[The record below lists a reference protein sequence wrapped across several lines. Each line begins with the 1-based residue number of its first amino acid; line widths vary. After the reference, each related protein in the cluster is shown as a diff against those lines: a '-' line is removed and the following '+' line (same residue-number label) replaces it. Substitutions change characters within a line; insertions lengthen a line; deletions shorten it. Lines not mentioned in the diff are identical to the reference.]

1 MDMFERQREGQM
13 SREAPL
19 AARMRPTSLDDFV
32 GQGHLVGEGH
42 VIRNAIEGGQIPSVI
57 LWGPPGSGKTT
68 LAFVIANTTDSHFS
82 SVSAVS
88 AGVADLRRMIQEARE
103 RRRLHQQKTIL
114 FIDEIHRFN
123 KAQQDAVLP
132 YVEDGTVTLIGATT
146 ENPSFEVNAPLLS
159 RSRVLVLNPLTDDE
173 IRTIILRALED
184 SDSGLG
190 KLSIEVD
197 DEAMAHLIMMSS
209 HDARIALNTL
219 ELAVLTAP
227 PDRKGKRHVTLS
239 IVEDAAQ
246 KRMLRYDKA
255 GEEHFDLIS
264 ALHKSMRG
272 SDPDASLYWLGR
284 MLEAGEDPLYVAR
297 RLVRFASE
305 DVGMADPQALVVAM
319 AAQQAVHFIGLPE
332 GNLALAE
339 AAVYLATAPK
349 SNSLYRAYSEVQVEI
364 KEGSNDPVPLHL
376 RNAATPLM
384 RQVGYGKGYK
394 YAHDYEGHFVEQQNL
409 PDSLQGKKFYQP
421 GDQGYEKQI
430 AARLN
435 TWRPGSKQRVRKASK
450 KMSNSRVDFRCGEI
464 TLEAVWHLPQGKGP
478 FPVVVVCH
486 PHSLYGGNMQNNV
499 VVAICEALSQQGIAA
514 FRFNFRGVEGS
525 GGQFGG
531 GVAERDD
538 VKAAL
543 DFVISTENI
552 NPEKV
557 GLAGYSF
564 GGSVALPVA
573 LEEKRVRNLVL
584 VSPALTESGWQQLE
598 KYPHSKL
605 VIVGGNDS
613 VIRLEQFQQLA
624 AAAGNPEEYQTV
636 AGADHFWWG
645 LETELAQKVADFFAV
660 AYG

>member
-1 MDMFERQREGQM
+1 MDMFDRQREEQM
-13 SREAPL
+13 SKGAPL
-19 AARMRPTSLDDFV
+19 AARMRPATLDAFV
-32 GQGHLVGEGH
+32 GQEHLVGEGH
-42 VIRNAIEGGQIPSVI
+42 VIRNAIESGQIPSVI

-88 AGVADLRRMIQEARE
+88 AGVADLRRIIQEARE
-103 RRRLHQQKTIL
+103 RLSLHQQKTIL

-132 YVEDGTVTLIGATT
+132 FVEDGTVTLIGATT

-159 RSRVLVLNPLTDDE
+159 RCRVLVLNPLTDDE
-173 IRTIILRALED
+173 IRIIILKALGD
-184 SDSGLG
+184 SDRGLG
-190 KLSIEVD
+190 QLDVEVD

-209 HDARIALNTL
+209 HDARIALNTV

-227 PDRKGKRHVTLS
+227 PDRSGKRHVTLP

-272 SDPDASLYWLGR
+272 SDPDAALYWLGR

-339 AAVYLATAPK
+339 AAVYLATSPK
-349 SNSLYRAYSEVQVEI
+349 SNSLYRAYSEVQAEV

-376 RNAATPLM
+376 RNAVTPLM

-394 YAHDYEGHFVEQQNL
+394 YAHDYEGHFVGQQNL

-421 GDQGYEKQI
+421 GDQGYEKQVV
-430 AARLN
+430 ARLN
-435 TWRPGSKQRVRKASK
+435 TWRPGKKQRVRKASNK
-450 KMSNSRVDFRCGEI
+450 VNSSRVEFRCGEI
-464 TLEAVWHLPQGKGP
+464 TLEGEWHLPQGDGP

-486 PHSLYGGNMQNNV
+486 PHSLYGGNMHNNV
-499 VVAICEALSQQGIAA
+499 VVAICEVLGRQGIAA
-514 FRFNFRGVEGS
+514 LRFNFRGVEGS

-543 DFVISTENI
+543 DFVASAENI

-573 LEEKRVRNLVL
+573 LEDERVRYLTL

-598 KYPHSKL
+598 KYSQPKL
-605 VIVGGNDS
+605 VIVGGSDS

-624 AAAGNPEEYQTV
+624 KAARNSEEYQTV
-636 AGADHFWWG
+636 IGADHFWWG
-645 LETELAQKVADFFAV
+645 FEAELTQKVADFFAAV
-660 AYG
+660 CR